1 MGRSTNSIID
11 YFRTSKHFSGRTER
25 RIFNGEANWLGVV
38 NFHHIQM
45 SIVVSMQFFFN
56 WQ

>member
-11 YFRTSKHFSGRTER
+11 YFGTGKHFSGRTER
-25 RIFNGEANWLGVV
+25 RIFDGEANWLGVV
-38 NFHHIQM
+38 NFHCIQM
-45 SIVVSMQFFFN
+45 SIVLSMQFFFN